1 MFLGQLGAVL
11 GCLGCIFSPSGRVLE
26 ASWAPP
32 RASWEGLGG
41 LLRRSWSPLPPPP
54 ASGQLRVTLAYPP
67 SNPLRVR
74 AVCPASAG
82 LVESKTTLLANSDPF
97 SPQHAPRPRQ
107 DPQKIPQDPLKDPPR
122 PPSDPSK
129 RPLLSFCRLFSSL
142 L

>member
-11 GCLGCIFSPSGRVLE
+11 GCLGCILSPLGMVLE
-26 ASWAPP
+26 VFWAPP

-54 ASGQLRVTLAYPP
+54 ASGQLGVTLLHLPLY
-67 SNPLRVR
+67 PLRMR
-74 AVCPASAG
+74 AETVAAASPRP
-82 LVESKTTLLANSDPF
+82 LKTTLLANSDPF
-97 SPQHAPRPRQ
+97 SPQDAPRPRQ
-107 DPQKIPQDPLKDPPR
+107 DPQKISQDPLKDPPR